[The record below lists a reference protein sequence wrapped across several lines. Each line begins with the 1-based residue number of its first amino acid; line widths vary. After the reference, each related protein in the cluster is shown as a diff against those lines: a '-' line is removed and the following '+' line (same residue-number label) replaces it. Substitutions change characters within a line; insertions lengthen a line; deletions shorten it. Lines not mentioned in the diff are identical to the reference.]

1 MRGDLKIR
9 KVQTASGATAVQVVQ
24 NKGTGRSFLK
34 HIGSAHD
41 EHELELLLD
50 EAKQYVEAHCR
61 QPNLFADTGTDT
73 PSSSSLFKSVL
84 DKSSVVGITHQFAR
98 NALLACARKCGLGS
112 LPELYLD
119 LSLMRIIEP
128 TSKLR
133 TMELLEL
140 HFKVTYAKRT
150 LYRLFPE
157 LLEHQ
162 KEIEA
167 AAIKTARGE
176 LQEQFSLVLYD
187 VTTL

>member
-61 QPNLFADTGTDT
+61 QPNLFTGTDT
-73 PSSSSLFKSVL
+73 PSSSSLFKAVL
-84 DKSSVVGITHQFAR
+84 DKSRAVGITHQFAR
-98 NALLACARKCGLGS
+98 NALLACARKCGMGS

-119 LSLMRIIEP
+119 LALIAYHRADIEVALDG
-128 TSKLR
+128 TS
-133 TMELLEL
+133 
-140 HFKVTYAKRT
+140 
-150 LYRLFPE
+150 
-157 LLEHQ
+157 
-162 KEIEA
+162 
-167 AAIKTARGE
+167 
-176 LQEQFSLVLYD
+176 
-187 VTTL
+187 